1 MICIILPDKSKYSI
15 SKEIL
20 SNILLQISPLTNFD
34 SNRNINFNKLKFN
47 ESKFL
52 EPTDPKVFEE
62 KLLVMNWEC
71 DTILWSDLFSNI
83 KNTYNKDILSNLR
96 TRIIIFIIEYYTL
109 YYDRRELDAP
119 LYDFSHRNIKTLF
132 DISEYP
138 IFKKLLDNEINEI
151 KILSE
156 AGNVSEILRMK
167 ILHKKIAA
175 IIALK
180 LKDKTPRVIHDMIM
194 SEH

>member
-1 MICIILPDKSKYSI
+1 MICIILPDKSKYSV

-20 SNILLQISPLTNFD
+20 SNILLQISPRTNF
-34 SNRNINFNKLKFN
+34 NELKFN
-47 ESKFL
+47 DSKFI
-52 EPTDPKVFEE
+52 EPT
-62 KLLVMNWEC
+62 N
-71 DTILWSDLFSNI
+71 WSDLFSNI
-83 KNTYNKDILSNLR
+83 KNTYNKDILSTLR
-96 TRIIIFIIEYYTL
+96 TKIIIFIIEYYTL
-109 YYDRRELDAP
+109 YYNRRELDAP
-119 LYDFSHRNIKTLF
+119 VYDFSHRNIKTLF
-132 DISEYP
+132 NQYEYP

-167 ILHKKIAA
+167 LLHKKIAA

-194 SEH
+194 SED